1 MKSFRDINRH
11 TYTTGGVKKKK
22 RNGTAG
28 VKGSNQANFLALK
41 IVLFIADTSCTLT
54 GLLDSSKLHLTDILH
69 AADLISCS
77 FKPVSSFIQQV
88 QSIKTSNKER
98 NLFHLIYFEPLI
110 HRYFYH

>member
-1 MKSFRDINRH
+1 MKSFKDINRH

-28 VKGSNQANFLALK
+28 VKGNNQSNFLALK
-41 IVLFIADTSCTLT
+41 IVLFITDTSCTLT
-54 GLLDSSKLHLTDILH
+54 GLLDSSKLHMTDILH

-88 QSIKTSNKER
+88 QSIKITTKRETSST
-98 NLFHLIYFEPLI
+98 
-110 HRYFYH
+110 